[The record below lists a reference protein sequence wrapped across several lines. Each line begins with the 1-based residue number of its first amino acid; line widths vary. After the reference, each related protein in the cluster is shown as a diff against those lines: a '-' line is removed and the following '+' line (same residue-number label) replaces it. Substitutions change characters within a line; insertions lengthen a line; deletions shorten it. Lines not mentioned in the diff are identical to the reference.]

1 MSDTEEHTEIPQEHD
16 NYNGWSK
23 RKQHLVRG
31 WIDTLTFN
39 QIVSYF
45 YVFLLKKIE
54 NKWAWMII
62 VLSAITSTI
71 SLVQFEDENYKHLN
85 IVVKILITVF
95 SLLIT
100 LIASWM
106 KKQNYVERIGTVDKY
121 LQKLNKL
128 IAELEGQIQID
139 PASRL
144 IYSQF
149 LEKYKDQLIE
159 YVSSCPDI
167 DPWTWKKTMYILT
180 KYYPELTMD
189 IEPWKSDPL
198 WSANI
203 LNTYHKLKY
212 RKISS
217 RITNC
222 YYCMC
227 KCFGSNK
234 EIVIPNHHY
243 GRETDTL
250 FEEEPVREP
259 TQEPVPEPGLVTVV

>member
-1 MSDTEEHTEIPQEHD
+1 MSDTEDHVEITEEPC
-16 NYNGWSK
+16 NYNGWSD

-31 WIDTLTFN
+31 WIDTLRFN

-54 NKWAWMII
+54 NKWAWSII
-62 VLSAITSTI
+62 VLSAVTSTI
-71 SLVQFEDENYKHLN
+71 SLVQFEDEDYKHLN

-189 IEPWKSDPL
+189 IEPWKSDPQ

-212 RKISS
+212 RKFRS

-227 KCFGSNK
+227 KCFDSNK
-234 EIVIPNHHY
+234 DIIIH
-243 GRETDTL
+243 
-250 FEEEPVREP
+250 EPVQPR
-259 TQEPVPEPGLVTVV
+259 VLATVV